1 MKVKCKKIWGVA
13 YNLVLLL
20 VIHIYLKREKINAP
34 ADPLKKYHFDK
45 LGGFLWN

>member
-1 MKVKCKKIWGVA
+1 MG
-13 YNLVLLL
+13 YNNLVLLL
-20 VIHIYLKREKINAP
+20 VIHIYLKCEKINAP